1 MEPVNISTVI
11 HRAAALATGCKIK
24 LEKTS
29 ITYDLRQ
36 NKALSECP
44 KAVQGMQDLSNHS
57 CSGDECADV
66 FSKKFGPVD
75 YEYGIKSASTD
86 FVSNVTNDI

>member
-1 MEPVNISTVI
+1 MIR
-11 HRAAALATGCKIK
+11 RAAALATGCKIK

-36 NKALSECP
+36 NKALSGCY
-44 KAVQGMQDLSNHS
+44 KTVRGMQDLSYHAL
-57 CSGDECADV
+57 SGDECADV

-86 FVSNVTNDI
+86 FVSNVTNHAEKQNN